1 MTPRTPTLPATDRGR
16 WRKLLARVH
25 PGTGGEHHLF
35 VWASAVRDVVC
46 REVEPGDQSSR
57 RREKAT
63 SLRSDEGRSAQEPAR
78 IPFSSEA
85 AENVEAFEALT
96 RRAVAMA
103 SDAGGVYEFV
113 LRLLSSCRP
122 VEAEAGPV
130 HEQHRVGATYKQ
142 LAAIGHAVGMTK
154 EERVKWYRI
163 AEAVPL
169 SQRHANH
176 ILRKLQKEAA

>member
-1 MTPRTPTLPATDRGR
+1 MTPRTPTLPATDRGM
-16 WRKLLARVH
+16 WRRLLARAH
-25 PGTGGEHHLF
+25 PDAGGEHELF

-46 REVEPGDQSSR
+46 RAVEPREESYR

-63 SLRSDEGRSAQEPAR
+63 APRSDVGRSSEEPAR

-85 AENVEAFEALT
+85 AENIEAFEALT

-176 ILRKLQKEAA
+176 ILTKLSREAA